1 MTGLPHYNVRA
12 GPMVLTELML
22 KNFRNHAATHM
33 IPAPGINAL
42 LGKNGQGKTNILEA
56 VSYLGL
62 TKSFHGTGDAAAL
75 RIGAAE
81 FDVVGRV
88 RSAGG
93 VSHEVRIRYDGARS
107 RKSVLIDGVPPETLA
122 SVIGRFP
129 VVVLSPE
136 HGSIT
141 AGSPSERRRFLDIAL
156 SQVGAAYLADLLEYR
171 RVLRQRNRI
180 LSDGRSNGVVADD
193 VLDPWTEALVG
204 TGSRIAVRRA
214 TFIREFAPYVKE
226 AYRSLV
232 ASGEDP
238 ELRYSPGMPVDG
250 SEAEIGNRMAD
261 MLRERRS
268 EERRRGLTV
277 VGPHRD
283 DLVLLLNGTS
293 VLEFASQG
301 QHKSFLLAMKIAEMH
316 FLRERLGE
324 PPILLLDDLFSELDD
339 ERGANILRLVGDLGQ
354 AIITATDERVF
365 HGALSWNDHHRRFR
379 VEQGTCRAT

>member
-1 MTGLPHYNVRA
+1 MI
-12 GPMVLTELML
+12 LTELLL
-22 KNFRNHAATHM
+22 KNFRNHAATHV
-33 IPAPGINAL
+33 IPVPGINAL

-75 RIGAAE
+75 RIGTEA

-88 RSAGG
+88 RSASG
-93 VSHEVRIRYDGARS
+93 VSHEIRIRYEGPRN

-156 SQVGAAYLADLLEYR
+156 SQVGASYLNDLLEYR

-180 LSDGRSNGVVADD
+180 LADGRGSGSIPAS
-193 VLDPWTEALVG
+193 VLDPWTEALVAR
-204 TGSRIAVRRA
+204 GSKIAARRA
-214 TFIREFAPYVKE
+214 LFVREFIPYVKQ

-232 ASGEDP
+232 ASGEEP
-238 ELRYSPGMPVDG
+238 ELRYSPGLSVEG
-250 SEAEIGNRMAD
+250 SEAEIGDRMAEA
-261 MLRERRS
+261 LGERQA

-283 DLVLLLNGTS
+283 DLILLLNGTS
-293 VLEFASQG
+293 VQEFASQG

-316 FLRERLGE
+316 YLRERLGE

-339 ERGANILRLVGDLGQ
+339 ERSGNILRLVGDLGQ
-354 AIITATDERVF
+354 AIVTATDERVF
-365 HGALSWNDHHRRFR
+365 HNALSWDDHHRRFW
-379 VEQGTCRAT
+379 VEQGTCRAA